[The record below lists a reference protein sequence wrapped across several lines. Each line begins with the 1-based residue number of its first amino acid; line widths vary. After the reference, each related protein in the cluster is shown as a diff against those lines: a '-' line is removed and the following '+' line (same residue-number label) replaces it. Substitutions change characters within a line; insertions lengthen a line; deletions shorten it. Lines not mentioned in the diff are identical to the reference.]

1 MKTFPLWMQATLLSF
16 CCLAMTSC
24 EINNDSAGT
33 EDNYAK
39 IAGTRWQLSE
49 VFNEN
54 NVWVKDDLYPDL
66 RIPDL
71 RFGTDRD
78 FEIKVYSPFG
88 YSDINAM
95 RGSYSISYN
104 TISFVQNGFLGVFLE
119 LRITSLNDSVLEG
132 VFTIWGDDEHTYD
145 PQTGMETIRADH
157 RSYTVRLKR
166 F

>member
-1 MKTFPLWMQATLLSF
+1 MRATILAF

-24 EINNDSAGT
+24 DIDNDSAGT
-33 EDNYAK
+33 DDNYSK

-49 VFNEN
+49 VLNEN
-54 NVWVKDDLYPDL
+54 HVWVKDDLYPDL

-71 RFGTDRD
+71 RFGTDRN
-78 FEIKVYSPFG
+78 FEIRVYSSFR
-88 YSDINAM
+88 YSDINTM
-95 RGSYSISYN
+95 RGTYSISYS
-104 TISFVQNGFLGVFLE
+104 TISFVQNGFPGVFLE
-119 LRITSLNDSVLEG
+119 LSISSLSDNVLEG

-145 PQTGMETIRADH
+145 PKTGMETIKADH